1 MRRRTAQ
8 PDVSAPD
15 LRPAGRP
22 GHWLRAAL
30 VPALVVLA
38 VAVLLVLRPGVVLN
52 GVASPRVWLL
62 VLAALVGARLLRRLV
77 LRLTGSRSWA
87 QGSSSVALLLVVVL
101 VLAPSFRQRT
111 VEEPD
116 PFAATPAATAG
127 PPQSSGEASGEAS
140 GADAGQ
146 GTPGSV
152 ARTVAAGALRGLG
165 HRAEGEVLVQVLEG
179 RAALR
184 FVDVDVEGT
193 PGPEVHLVPRGE
205 STPGAGVRLGALTA
219 ERGSFSY
226 LLPDDLDAA
235 AGWSVLVWC
244 RPFDTPVAI
253 AELSAPG

>member
-1 MRRRTAQ
+1 MSTPDGRPRAVGGRRR
-8 PDVSAPD
+8 
-15 LRPAGRP
+15 
-22 GHWLRAAL
+22 WLRAAL
-30 VPALVVLA
+30 APAVVVMA
-38 VAVLLVLRPGVVLN
+38 AAVLLVLRPGVVLN
-52 GVASPRVWLL
+52 GLASPRVWLL
-62 VLAALVGARLLRRLV
+62 VLAVVVGARLLRWLV
-77 LRLTGSRSWA
+77 LRLTGRPSWA
-87 QGSSSVALLLVVVL
+87 AGASAVAVLVVVAL

-116 PFAATPAATAG
+116 PFAATPGATAG
-127 PPQSSGEASGEAS
+127 PPQSSGEAS

-193 PGPEVHLVPRGE
+193 PGPEVHLVRRGE